1 MGLHLKKRALAV
13 SAAILLNLSGQAIAK
28 DREIVVVSWG
38 GAYTDS
44 QQKAYHKPYMDNNP
58 GIKIINDD
66 SSAEGLAKLRA
77 QVEADNVTWALIDM
91 MPSDAIIACDEGL
104 IEEVNYNEM
113 LAAAP
118 DGTKAREDFGE
129 TIVSD
134 CFIPQVIYSTTF
146 GYRSDKFKGDSPSTI
161 ADIFD
166 LEKFPGKRALEKR
179 PVNNLEWAL
188 IADGVSKEDVYDVL
202 DTEEGVDR
210 AFKKLDTIKDQVIW
224 WTKGAQPVQL
234 LADGEVVIAS
244 AYNGRLF
251 NAIEAEKQ
259 PIAMMWDY
267 QVFDMDGW
275 VIPKGGPHREEVE
288 KYLKFA
294 TDTKR
299 LADQAKFIPY
309 GPARASSVP
318 LIGKHA
324 ELGIEMMP
332 HMPTDPANAKTS
344 MMTNYDWWADRN
356 AELDER
362 FNAWLTQ

>member
-1 MGLHLKKRALAV
+1 
-13 SAAILLNLSGQAIAK
+13 
-28 DREIVVVSWG
+28 
-38 GAYTDS
+38 
-44 QQKAYHKPYMDNNP
+44 
-58 GIKIINDD
+58 
-66 SSAEGLAKLRA
+66 
-77 QVEADNVTWALIDM
+77 
-91 MPSDAIIACDEGL
+91 
-104 IEEVNYNEM
+104 
-113 LAAAP
+113 
-118 DGTKAREDFGE
+118 
-129 TIVSD
+129 
-134 CFIPQVIYSTTF
+134 
-146 GYRSDKFKGDSPSTI
+146 
-161 ADIFD
+161 
-166 LEKFPGKRALEKR
+166 
-179 PVNNLEWAL
+179 
-188 IADGVSKEDVYDVL
+188 
-202 DTEEGVDR
+202 
-210 AFKKLDTIKDQVIW
+210 
-224 WTKGAQPVQL
+224 
-234 LADGEVVIAS
+234 
-244 AYNGRLF
+244 
-251 NAIEAEKQ
+251 
-259 PIAMMWDY
+259 MMWDY